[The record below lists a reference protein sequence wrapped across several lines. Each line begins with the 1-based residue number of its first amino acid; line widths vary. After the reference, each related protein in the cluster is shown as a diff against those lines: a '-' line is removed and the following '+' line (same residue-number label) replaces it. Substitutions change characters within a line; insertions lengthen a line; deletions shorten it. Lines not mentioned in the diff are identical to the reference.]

1 MSVTL
6 NLAPETEQKLRA
18 CAAQVGQSFEKF
30 VQDLVEKAVT
40 GPKSGSSDF
49 PASLPSDMALE
60 LFRQEVQDS
69 GMTDDELHAL
79 FDDARDEVYP
89 EKQGRPGKNA

>member
-1 MSVTL
+1 
-6 NLAPETEQKLRA
+6 
-18 CAAQVGQSFEKF
+18 
-30 VQDLVEKAVT
+30 
-40 GPKSGSSDF
+40 
-49 PASLPSDMALE
+49 MALE

-69 GMTDDELHAL
+69 GTTDDELHAL